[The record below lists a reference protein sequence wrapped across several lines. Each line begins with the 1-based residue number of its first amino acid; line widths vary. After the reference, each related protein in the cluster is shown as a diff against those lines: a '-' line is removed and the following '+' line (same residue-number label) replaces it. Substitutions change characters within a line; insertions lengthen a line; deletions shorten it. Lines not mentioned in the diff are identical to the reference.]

1 MKKHIEIVSII
12 LPECFLTYIHILHDI
27 GFAGGRIMHIR
38 KMPDQASRARW
49 FQSVAGRMWEFY
61 QKLPVM
67 LMASVLFCFLAP
79 FPALAE
85 GITAGEELTL
95 QRAVDIALKNQPSIL
110 ASQSS
115 IRANEARVGQARASY
130 YPQLDASGSYSKV
143 SPATSSTSTGT
154 SSGNIDRYDQY
165 TSSVGLKQMI
175 FDFGK
180 TPTQVNISKLNAES
194 SRFDLSNT
202 RDVAILNVKQA
213 YHNVLQARRLRDVA
227 RESVKQFQEH
237 LEQAR
242 GFYRVGTKSKIDVTK
257 AEVDLSNAQL
267 NLIKAENQ
275 VKLSLVTLNS
285 AMGIAD
291 APQYSLQD
299 NLFYVKY
306 DLSLEEAASKA
317 YNQRPDLQSL
327 IKKKEA
333 SKASVDLARKGYF
346 PILSGSANY
355 NYTNTSFPLNEGWN
369 YGLNLSIPLFSG
381 FQTKYQ
387 VAEAQANHDTVS
399 ANEQSLR
406 LDIYSQIQQAYLS
419 LREADERI
427 GTSELT
433 VRQAKENVE
442 LATGRYRAGVGSPLE
457 VTDALVG
464 LNNAQVAYTQ
474 ALTDYKNSQA
484 SIEKAIGVKE

>member
-1 MKKHIEIVSII
+1 M
-12 LPECFLTYIHILHDI
+12 
-27 GFAGGRIMHIR
+27 RIR
-38 KMPDQASRARW
+38 TMPDQASQARW
-49 FQSVAGRMWEFY
+49 FQLVTGRMQKFY

-67 LMASVLFCFLAP
+67 QMAFILFCFLAP

-95 QRAVDIALKNQPSIL
+95 RRAIDVAIKNQPSIL

-115 IRANEARVGQARASY
+115 VRANEARVGQAKASY

-154 SSGNIDRYDQY
+154 YSGSIGKYDQY
-165 TSSVGLKQMI
+165 TSSVGLNQMI

-180 TPTQVNISKLNAES
+180 TPTQVNIGKLNAES

-202 RDVAILNVKQA
+202 QGVVILNVKQA
-213 YHNVLQARRLRDVA
+213 YYNVLQAQRNRGVA
-227 RESVKQFQEH
+227 RESVKQFQQH
-237 LEQAR
+237 LEQAS

-257 AEVDLSNAQL
+257 AEVDFSNAQL

-275 VKLSLVTLNS
+275 VKLAFVTLNN
-285 AMGIAD
+285 AMGISD
-291 APQYSLQD
+291 TPQYSLQD

-306 DLSLEEAASKA
+306 DLSLEEATSKA

-333 SKASVDLARKGYF
+333 SKASIDLARKGYF
-346 PILSGSANY
+346 PVLSGNVNY

-369 YGLNLSIPLFSG
+369 YGLNLSVPLFSG

-427 GTSELT
+427 STSEVT

>member
-1 MKKHIEIVSII
+1 M
-12 LPECFLTYIHILHDI
+12 F
-27 GFAGGRIMHIR
+27 IR
-38 KMPDQASRARW
+38 KMPDQAPQAQW
-49 FQSVAGRMWEFY
+49 FQSGKEGMGNFL
-61 QKLPVM
+61 QKLPVT
-67 LMASVLFCFLAP
+67 LVTFILFCFLAP

-85 GITAGEELTL
+85 SVIAGEEITL
-95 QRAVDIALKNQPSIL
+95 QRAVSIALKNQPSIL
-110 ASQSS
+110 ASQSN
-115 IRANEARVGQARASY
+115 IRANEARVGQARANF

-143 SPATSSTSTGT
+143 SPAVSST
-154 SSGNIDRYDQY
+154 SSGNFGSPGKYDQY
-165 TSSVGLKQMI
+165 TSTVSLNQMI

-180 TPTQVNISKLNAES
+180 TPTQVNIGKLNTES

-202 RDVAILNVKQA
+202 QDVVVLNVKQA

-285 AMGIAD
+285 AMGISD

-299 NLFYVKY
+299 DLFYVKY
-306 DLSLEEAASKA
+306 DLNLEEAASKA

-333 SKASVDLARKGYF
+333 SKASIDLARKGYF
-346 PILSGSANY
+346 PVLSGNANY
-355 NYTNTSFPLNEGWN
+355 NYANTSFPLNESWN
-369 YGLNLSIPLFSG
+369 YGLTLSIPLFSG

-387 VAEAQANHDTVS
+387 VAEAKANYDAVS
-399 ANEQSLR
+399 ANEQTLR
-406 LDIYSQIQQAYLS
+406 LDIYSQVQQAYLS

-427 GTSELT
+427 STSELA
-433 VRQAKENVE
+433 VRQAKENVD

-484 SIEKAIGVKE
+484 SLEKAIGVKE

>member
-1 MKKHIEIVSII
+1 MFMEKTLNFVSQARGLVRKAEVQGESPRGSRAIFLLLCFLVPCIVSAAENII
-12 LPECFLTYIHILHDI
+12 
-27 GFAGGRIMHIR
+27 
-38 KMPDQASRARW
+38 
-49 FQSVAGRMWEFY
+49 
-61 QKLPVM
+61 
-67 LMASVLFCFLAP
+67 
-79 FPALAE
+79 
-85 GITAGEELTL
+85 AGEELTL
-95 QRAVDIALKNQPSIL
+95 QRAVNIALKNQPSIM

-115 IRANEARVGQARASY
+115 IRANEARVGQARANY

-143 SPATSSTSTGT
+143 SPASSSTVTGLT
-154 SSGNIDRYDQY
+154 SGGADKYDQY
-165 TSSVGLKQMI
+165 ASTIGLKQMI

-180 TPTQVNISKLNAES
+180 TPTQVNIGKLNAES
-194 SRFDLSNT
+194 SRYDLSNT
-202 RDVAILNVKQA
+202 QDVAVLNVKQA
-213 YHNVLQARRLRDVA
+213 YYNVLQARRLRDVA
-227 RESVKQFQEH
+227 LESVKQFQEH

-257 AEVDLSNAQL
+257 AEVDLSNARL

-285 AMGIAD
+285 AMGIYD
-291 APQYSLQD
+291 APPYGIQD

-306 DLSLEEAASKA
+306 DMSLEDAASKA

-333 SKASVDLARKGYF
+333 SKASIDLARKGYF
-346 PILSGSANY
+346 PVLSGNANY

-369 YGLNLSIPLFSG
+369 YGLSLSIPLFSG

-387 VAEAQANHDTVS
+387 VAEAQANYYTVS

-406 LDIYSQIQQAYLS
+406 LDIYSQVQQAYLS

-427 GTSELT
+427 STSELA

>member
-1 MKKHIEIVSII
+1 
-12 LPECFLTYIHILHDI
+12 
-27 GFAGGRIMHIR
+27 
-38 KMPDQASRARW
+38 MPDQASQVRGL
-49 FQSVAGRMWEFY
+49 QSVAGRTWKHY
-61 QKLPVM
+61 KKLPVTLVTCM
-67 LMASVLFCFLAP
+67 LFCFLVT

-85 GITAGEELTL
+85 NIIAGEELTL
-95 QRAVDIALKNQPSIL
+95 QRAVNIGLKNQPSIL

-115 IRANEARVGQARASY
+115 IRANEAKIGQARANY

-143 SPATSSTSTGT
+143 SPATSSTSTGI
-154 SSGNIDRYDQY
+154 SSGSAGKYDQY
-165 TSSVGLKQMI
+165 TSSVGLNQMI

-180 TPTQVNISKLNAES
+180 TPTQVNIGKLNAES

-202 RDVAILNVKQA
+202 QAVVVLNVKQA

-227 RESVKQFQEH
+227 RESVKQFQQH
-237 LEQAR
+237 LEQAS
-242 GFYRVGTKSKIDVTK
+242 GFFRVGTKSKIDVTK
-257 AEVDLSNAQL
+257 AEVDLSNARL

-291 APQYSLQD
+291 APQYSIQD
-299 NLFYVKY
+299 NLLYVKY

-333 SKASVDLARKGYF
+333 SKASIDLARKGYF
-346 PILSGSANY
+346 PILSGNANY
-355 NYTNTSFPLNEGWN
+355 NYTGTGFPLNEGWN

-387 VAEAQANHDTVS
+387 VAEAQANYDTVS

-406 LDIYSQIQQAYLS
+406 LDIYSQVQQVYLS

-427 GTSELT
+427 SASELA
-433 VRQAKENVE
+433 VRQAKENVD

>member
-1 MKKHIEIVSII
+1 M
-12 LPECFLTYIHILHDI
+12 FLSACIPVLYDTGL
-27 GFAGGRIMHIR
+27 AEGGIMR
-38 KMPDQASRARW
+38 RGMMPDKASRARW
-49 FQSVAGRMWEFY
+49 SQRVAERIW
-61 QKLPVM
+61 KLYRVSQVA
-67 LMASVLFCFLAP
+67 LMAFTLFCFFAP
-79 FPALAE
+79 FPVLAE
-85 GITAGEELTL
+85 NIIAGEELTL
-95 QRAVDIALKNQPSIL
+95 PRAIDVAIKNQPSLL

-115 IRANEARVGQARASY
+115 VRASEARVGQARANY

-143 SPATSSTSTGT
+143 SPATSSTSTGI
-154 SSGNIDRYDQY
+154 SSGSIDKYDQY

-180 TPTQVNISKLNAES
+180 TPTQVNIGKLNAES

-202 RDVAILNVKQA
+202 LSIVVLNVKQA
-213 YHNVLQARRLRDVA
+213 YYNVLQARRLRDVA
-227 RESVKQFQEH
+227 LESVKQFQDH

-275 VKLSLVTLNS
+275 VKLTLVTLNS
-285 AMGIAD
+285 AMGISD
-291 APQYSLQD
+291 APQYNVQD

-306 DLSLEEAASKA
+306 DLSLEDAASKA

-346 PILSGSANY
+346 PVLSGSANY
-355 NYTNTSFPLNEGWN
+355 NFTNTGFPLNEGWN
-369 YGLNLSIPLFSG
+369 YGVNLAIPLFSG
-381 FQTKYQ
+381 FLTKYQ
-387 VAEAQANHDTVS
+387 VAEAHANYDSVS

-406 LDIYSQIQQAYLS
+406 LDIYSQVQQAYLS

-427 GTSELT
+427 NTSEIT

>member
-1 MKKHIEIVSII
+1 M
-12 LPECFLTYIHILHDI
+12 
-27 GFAGGRIMHIR
+27 RIR
-38 KMPDQASRARW
+38 TMPDKASQARW
-49 FQSVAGRMWEFY
+49 FQLVTGRMQKFY

-67 LMASVLFCFLAP
+67 QMAFMLFCLLAP

-95 QRAVDIALKNQPSIL
+95 QRAIDIALKNQPSIL
-110 ASQSS
+110 ASRSTV
-115 IRANEARVGQARASY
+115 RANEARVGQAKANY
-130 YPQLDASGSYSKV
+130 YPQLSASGVYIKT
-143 SPATSSTSTGT
+143 SPAASSVRSLDTSTT
-154 SSGNIDRYDQY
+154 SKNGAYDQY
-165 TSSVGLKQMI
+165 ASSVALNQMV

-180 TPTQVNISKLNAES
+180 TPTQVSINNLNTES
-194 SRFDLSNT
+194 SRFDLINT
-202 RDVAILNVKQA
+202 QDVVILNVKQA
-213 YHNVLQARRLRDVA
+213 YYNVLQAQRNRDVA

-237 LEQAR
+237 LDQAR
-242 GFYRVGTKSKIDVTK
+242 GFFRVGTKSKIDVTK

-275 VKLSLVTLNS
+275 VRLSLVTLNN
-285 AMGIAD
+285 AMGVPD
-291 APQYSLQD
+291 VPQYTLQD
-299 NLFYVKY
+299 SLFYTKY
-306 DLSLEEAASKA
+306 DLTLEEAIPKA
-317 YNQRPDLQSL
+317 YSQRPDLLSL

-333 SKASVDLARKGYF
+333 SKASIDLARTGYF
-346 PILSGSANY
+346 PVLSAAANY
-355 NYTNTSFPLNEGWN
+355 IYTGTNFPLSEGWN
-369 YGLNLSIPLFSG
+369 YGLTLSFPIFSG

-387 VAEAQANHDTVS
+387 VAEAQANYDTVN

-419 LREADERI
+419 LRQAEESI
-427 GTSELT
+427 STSELT

-474 ALTDYKNSQA
+474 ALTDYRNSQA